1 MPQRHELLALVLS
14 AYVVRTVLT
23 RGHTL
28 PELLI
33 GLAVSLGVVLSAVAS
48 YNISRQSWAAFD
60 AVDALHHNAR
70 AALRNLR
77 DQAQRAG
84 GAQVSTLA
92 LGTNW
97 VAQRTAP
104 HDSSQPDLQ
113 GTEGARTDS
122 LNLGHWHSLSPY
134 DCQGNHSGS
143 DALVLNSY
151 QLNAKKELTCKD
163 LRLSGSTYQALA
175 EGVEDL
181 QVRYA
186 QAGTNQTL
194 QWTTAAQV
202 SDMRQVLAIELCLRW
217 VSSQPNTIRNTP
229 SEGCQGETVAADGFG
244 RRVLRR
250 AFALRSHAGVLP

>member
-1 MPQRHELLALVLS
+1 MHA
-14 AYVVRTVLT
+14 

-33 GLAVSLGVVLSAVAS
+33 GLAVSLGVVLSAVAC

-70 AALRNLR
+70 AALRNLHA
-77 DQAQRAG
+77 QALRAG
-84 GAQVSTLA
+84 GAQLSTA
-92 LGTNW
+92 ADGQR
-97 VAQRTAP
+97 VQRTAL

-113 GTEGARTDS
+113 GTEGTRTDS
-122 LNLGHWHSLSPY
+122 VSLGHWHSLSPY
-134 DCQGNHSGS
+134 DCQGNHTGR
-143 DALVLNSY
+143 DTLVLNSY
-151 QLNAKKELTCKD
+151 QVNTKKELTCKD

-186 QAGTNQTL
+186 QAQANQTV
-194 QWTTAAQV
+194 QWVTAAQV
-202 SDMRQVLAIELCLRW
+202 TDMRQVLAIELCLRL
-217 VSSQPNTIRNTP
+217 VSTQPNTTRNTL
-229 SEGCQGETVAADGFG
+229 SLGCQGETVAADGFS

-250 AFALRSHAGVLP
+250 SVALRNHTGVLP